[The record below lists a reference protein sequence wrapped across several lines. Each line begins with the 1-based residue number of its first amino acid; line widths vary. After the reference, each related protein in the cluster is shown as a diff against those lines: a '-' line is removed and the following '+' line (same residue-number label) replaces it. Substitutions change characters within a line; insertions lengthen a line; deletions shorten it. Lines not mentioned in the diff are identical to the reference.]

1 MNFRPIF
8 ISGVHGV
15 GKGTIC
21 EKITSHF
28 TYPHYSASSLIKSV
42 KKAEVDK
49 NKIVIDADKN
59 QDHLIVALERLD
71 VNSDYILV
79 DGHFCLQGNNGV
91 IEIPLATFEKMG
103 MAAIILLTD
112 DPTQIHTRLYSRD
125 NTSLGVDVIRS
136 LQDKEIERANYVAKK
151 LGIPLLESRIDDA
164 KVIVE
169 WLVAITQC

>member
-15 GKGTIC
+15 GKGTVC
-21 EKITSHF
+21 EKISSHF

-59 QDHLIVALERLD
+59 QDYLIIALKRLD

-79 DGHFCLQGNNGV
+79 DGHFCLQGNNVV
-91 IEIPLATFEKMG
+91 IEIPLATFEEMG
-103 MAAIILLTD
+103 LAAIVLLTD
-112 DPTQIHTRLYSRD
+112 DPTQIHTRLHSRD
-125 NTSLGVDVIRS
+125 NASLGVDIIRS
-136 LQDKEIERANYVAKK
+136 LQEKEKERANYVAKK
-151 LGIPLLESRIDDA
+151 LGIPLLESKIDDA
-164 KVIVE
+164 KAIVE
-169 WLVAITQC
+169 WLASMTPR